1 MGRRRQPEL
10 MDAGTRRTSMLC
22 GVSDKV
28 AVQLYDEGMAALA
41 ARGDDSFASAALL
54 RDAVQWTEVID
65 RLQHALLFEVSRG
78 DDADDKA
85 IAQLMRRKQAAEDA
99 RRRALASLMLVP
111 QRPRGRPPKGAP
123 SEAAQEEPEDD
134 GWDSFGVGGG
144 SADGDDGA

>member
-10 MDAGTRRTSMLC
+10 MDAGTRRASMLC

-65 RLQHALLFEVSRG
+65 RLQHALLFEVSRVE
-78 DDADDKA
+78 DADDKA
-85 IAQLMRRKQAAEDA
+85 ISQMMRRKQDAEEA

-111 QRPRGRPPKGAP
+111 QRPRGRPPKSAQGD
-123 SEAAQEEPEDD
+123 AAREEPEDD
-134 GWDSFGVGGG
+134 GWDSFG
-144 SADGDDGA
+144 APADDTDGDEGA